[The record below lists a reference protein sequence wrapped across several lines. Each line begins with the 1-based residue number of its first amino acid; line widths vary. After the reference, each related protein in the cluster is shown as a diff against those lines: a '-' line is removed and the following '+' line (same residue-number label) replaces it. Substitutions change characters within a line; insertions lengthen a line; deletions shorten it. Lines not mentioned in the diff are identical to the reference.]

1 MDLLQA
7 MQERHSVRSY
17 SSKPIEGDAKSTVRW
32 HTMESLPVS
41 ETTL

>member
-17 SSKPIEGDAKSTVRW
+17 SSGSVKYFSQN
-32 HTMESLPVS
+32 SLQG
-41 ETTL
+41 LA

>member
-17 SSKPIEGDAKSTVRW
+17 SSKPIEGDAK
-32 HTMESLPVS
+32 ESSPL
-41 ETTL
+41 LGILFQQLDR